1 MQLLEVL
8 VTSLP
13 GHAQNRLTLPKN
25 AHPILQ
31 NQLHPAHRSDSLAL
45 VPKVGEIPGALI
57 TALGKEKINPA
68 RCQWLPPTVDIQQ
81 EILEEHFTPLFSSR
95 QRSKTCGSWAKSC
108 VWGVCVYM
116 HRDRRMP
123 QSDVVIKPT
132 SGLSW
137 GSGDT
142 RACILTWQQSA
153 RADWRL
159 QPLTEFLLSFARVPT
174 PPPHCVSYT
183 RILLAMGSA
192 PGWHL
197 SGLCR
202 HWILWH
208 LLQVQFQGKIFGD
221 LTQTGQSQN

>member
-45 VPKVGEIPGALI
+45 VPKVREIPGALT

-108 VWGVCVYM
+108 VCGGVCIHAQRQKDATIWRYYKTHFWFILRVWWHQGM
-116 HRDRRMP
+116 H
-123 QSDVVIKPT
+123 S
-132 SGLSW
+132 
-137 GSGDT
+137 
-142 RACILTWQQSA
+142 
-153 RADWRL
+153 
-159 QPLTEFLLSFARVPT
+159 
-174 PPPHCVSYT
+174 H
-183 RILLAMGSA
+183 LAAIG
-192 PGWHL
+192 
-197 SGLCR
+197 
-202 HWILWH
+202 
-208 LLQVQFQGKIFGD
+208 
-221 LTQTGQSQN
+221 